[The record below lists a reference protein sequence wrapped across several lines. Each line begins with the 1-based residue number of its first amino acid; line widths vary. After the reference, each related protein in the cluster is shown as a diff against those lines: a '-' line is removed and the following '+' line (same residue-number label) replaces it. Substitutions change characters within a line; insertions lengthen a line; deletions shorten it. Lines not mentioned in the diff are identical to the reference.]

1 MSEEFRISDIEGE
14 ACKLIVCVIT
24 DTDERSDLAL
34 LKRLRSEKNVI
45 RATSSPCLSST
56 ILAEAKAKP
65 GKLPEP
71 VLARHL
77 QILVSEVEADDVFD
91 FVCKNSGIDQLGGG
105 GALMMPAPFGTMYRL
120 PEGVPDEPGED

>member
-1 MSEEFRISDIEGE
+1 MSEPIRISDLEGE

-24 DTDERSDLAL
+24 DTDERSDLVL
-34 LKRLRSEKNVI
+34 LKRLRAEKNVI
-45 RATSSPCLSST
+45 RAISSPCLSSS
-56 ILAEAKAKP
+56 ILAETKAKP

-77 QILVSEVEADDVFD
+77 QILVLEEEADDVFD
-91 FVCKNSGIDQLGGG
+91 FVCENSGINQFGGG
-105 GALMMPAPFGTMYRL
+105 GALLMPAPFGTMYRL